1 MDVWLIA
8 LGIWNALTFLLMGY
22 DKYQA
27 IHNHWRVP
35 EKTLLTVA
43 FAMGGAGCLAGSIVF
58 RHKTRKTRF
67 RVLLPL
73 ATALNLGLAGL
84 ACQALSVRG

>member
-1 MDVWLIA
+1 MNMDYLLIA
-8 LGIWNALTFLLMGY
+8 LAIWNILTFLLMGY

-35 EKTLLTVA
+35 EKTLLTAA
-43 FAMGGAGCLAGSIVF
+43 FAMGGVGCWAGSYIF
-58 RHKTRKTRF
+58 RHKTRKTVF

-73 ATALNLGLAGL
+73 AALLNVGLIVLVLPGRL
-84 ACQALSVRG
+84 L

>member
-1 MDVWLIA
+1 MDVWLIV

-43 FAMGGAGCLAGSIVF
+43 FAMGGAGCWAGATVF
-58 RHKTRKTRF
+58 RHKTRKTQF
-67 RVLLPL
+67 RILLPL
-73 ATALNLGLAGL
+73 ATVLNLAIVAFLFQGQLA
-84 ACQALSVRG
+84 

>member
-1 MDVWLIA
+1 MDVWLIV

-43 FAMGGAGCLAGSIVF
+43 FAMGGAGCWAGATVF
-58 RHKTRKTRF
+58 RHKTRKTQF
-67 RVLLPL
+67 RILLPL
-73 ATALNLGLAGL
+73 ATVLNLAIIAFLFQGPLL
-84 ACQALSVRG
+84 